1 MVRLSPWRLAGGRVR
16 PTVCEAVVLSTH
28 SPSSGRNRV
37 IPATNHA
44 ARTPGGRI
52 PTLTRAGRRGGGE
65 WRGNDD
71 GVSWRGQGGGAAV
84 GEQTVMSWD
93 VVTNKFSAPPRN
105 VGFCFRSHCGQSW
118 LTNPLEYASE
128 VTSKYK

>member
-37 IPATNHA
+37 IAATNHA

-52 PTLTRAGRRGGGE
+52 PIGATQEISLNSFQEIRIDKKISHKAQDHTVQTKSVLPNIRARV
-65 WRGNDD
+65 NLLHLY
-71 GVSWRGQGGGAAV
+71 S
-84 GEQTVMSWD
+84 
-93 VVTNKFSAPPRN
+93 
-105 VGFCFRSHCGQSW
+105 
-118 LTNPLEYASE
+118 
-128 VTSKYK
+128 